1 MVNLTVSRRQ
11 KKNFKTKGSLVHI
24 NPLPDDKFFQ
34 AYQKTVWCGKLFL
47 FIFNGMFFNV
57 NPLPHGAAF

>member
-1 MVNLTVSRRQ
+1 MVSLNVSCWQ
-11 KKNFKTKGSLVHI
+11 KMNFKTKGSLVHI
-24 NPLPDDKFFQ
+24 NPLSDDKFFQ

-57 NPLPHGAAF
+57 NPLPHSAAF